1 MTWSERD
8 WPVVAITGLPS
19 VIFDIAMQRGLC
31 QHRLLAGTR
40 LFFDDFLEETRR
52 VSPEQVFTLIQNAT
66 SQIPHEELACLTGQ
80 RLSASFPRGLN
91 FAISAASSAADL
103 VHVLQRFQSMFTP
116 LMAPIFFSDNTNVY
130 LRWRDRFGAGRC
142 AEFLQVVYQVLLSH
156 FIKQRS
162 GARSSGRYY
171 FQFSEPAGV
180 EHLWLALGDDLAF
193 NQPCNMVCIAKSLWH
208 KAWPGAGVSALQL
221 ALSSLEELNLRQAN
235 EQSSLPSF
243 LEVFAVALN
252 DELEYCPQL
261 NAVAKRMALSDATL
275 KRKLKKH
282 GTHFQRELDQCR
294 FLRALELFC
303 CKQLTCE
310 QVAEALRFHDGGSF
324 RRSIK
329 RGSGM
334 TPANLLNF
342 AITVNA

>member
-1 MTWSERD
+1 MMWCERD
-8 WPVVAITGLPS
+8 SPIITITGLPS

-52 VSPEQVFTLIQNAT
+52 ISPEQVFTLIQNAT
-66 SQIPHEELACLTGQ
+66 SQIPHEELACLAGQ
-80 RLSASFPRGLN
+80 RLSSSFPRGLN
-91 FAISAASSAADL
+91 LTISAASSVADL

-116 LMAPIFFSDNTNVY
+116 LMAPVFFSDNTNVY
-130 LRWRDRFGAGRC
+130 LRWCDRFGAGRC
-142 AEFLQVVYQVLLSH
+142 TEFLQVVYQVSLAH

-171 FQFSEPAGV
+171 FQFTEPAGV
-180 EHLWLALGDDLAF
+180 EHLWLALGDNLAF
-193 NQPCNMVCIAKSLWH
+193 NQPCTMVCIAKALWQ
-208 KAWPGAGVSALQL
+208 KAWPGAGVSAFEI

-252 DELEYCPQL
+252 DELEHCPQL
-261 NAVAKRMALSDATL
+261 STVAESMNLSDATL
-275 KRKLKKH
+275 KRRLKKH

-294 FLRALELFC
+294 FLRALQLFC
-303 CKQLTCE
+303 GNKLTCE
-310 QVAEALRFHDGGSF
+310 QVAEALRFHDAGSF
-324 RRSIK
+324 KRSIK

-334 TPANLLNF
+334 TPRALMGF
-342 AITVNA
+342 SSKFI